1 MMGLQEE
8 PAIKDKPDAYP
19 LVFKGGSI
27 EFDNVH
33 FGYSSMSLLR
43 IYLFISAE
51 NVSMRIEKRHCLLL
65 LLATAHQVLD

>member
-8 PAIKDKPDAYP
+8 PAIKDKPVAYP

-33 FGYSSMSLLR
+33 FGYSSTSLLGH
-43 IYLFISAE
+43 LFLSFCTK
-51 NVSMRIEKRHCLLL
+51 S
-65 LLATAHQVLD
+65 